1 MKHYFLVTLD
11 CKHCNN
17 KTTHNLIGIYGT
29 FITFPEKKGYSDV
42 LYSHEGDFTAFL
54 ECRTC
59 KKPSIVEGEGEV
71 YTGRE
76 KHFSLIPTY
85 EGIKYYDDGDYSY
98 GDLSKLIQTPSL
110 KIKYP
115 INANVPMPSPDM
127 PKEIAN
133 DYIEARTIFD
143 ASPRSSAALLRLAL
157 QKLCMYL
164 GRPGKNIN
172 EDIRALV
179 KAGLSPEVEN
189 VLDTIR
195 IIGNNAVHPGTLNVA
210 ENPDMVEPLFILLN
224 FIVEETI
231 TQPRIRKEL
240 YDKLPK
246 KGL

>member
-42 LYSHEGDFTAFL
+42 LYSHEGDFT
-54 ECRTC
+54 
-59 KKPSIVEGEGEV
+59 
-71 YTGRE
+71 
-76 KHFSLIPTY
+76 IPTY